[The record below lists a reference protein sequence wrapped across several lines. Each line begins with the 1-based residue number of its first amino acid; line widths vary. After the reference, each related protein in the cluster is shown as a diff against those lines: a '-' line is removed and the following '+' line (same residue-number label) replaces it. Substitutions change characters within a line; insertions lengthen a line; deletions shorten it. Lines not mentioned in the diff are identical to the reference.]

1 MNAAQKIEEVAKVR
15 TYLGE
20 AEAAIAAVGVI
31 PRRFHF
37 NKFDTIALAILSKA
51 FSVARACLLLIES
64 GFEDEAFGLC
74 RSIVECAW
82 SLRYLTQESEQIEK
96 RTWQYINFLILDKQ
110 FWM

>member
-1 MNAAQKIEEVAKVR
+1 
-15 TYLGE
+15 
-20 AEAAIAAVGVI
+20 VGLSSG